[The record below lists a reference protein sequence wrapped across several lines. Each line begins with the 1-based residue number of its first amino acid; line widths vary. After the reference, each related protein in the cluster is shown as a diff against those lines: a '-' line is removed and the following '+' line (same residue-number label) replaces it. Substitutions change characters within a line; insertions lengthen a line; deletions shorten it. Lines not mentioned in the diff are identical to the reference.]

1 MYDVIIIGA
10 GAAGMTAAIYTSRK
24 ALKTALITI
33 EIGGQAVQATNI
45 ENYPGYKGKGFDL
58 MNKFREQVVE
68 FGTELIPGRV
78 NKLIKKGEG
87 FEVTLTNANKYE
99 TKSVILAYGKV
110 PRKLDIHGEEEY
122 IGKGLHVCAVCD
134 APLYADKVVAV
145 VGGGNSALGSAI
157 YLSKIA
163 KKVYLIHKRD
173 EFRGDEIIVNRVK
186 EKDNIE
192 ILLSHIPKKIKG
204 ENEVEKFVLENFKDN
219 SERELELDGIFL
231 EIGFTIDVD
240 FVKELIEVNNIK
252 EIVVDKNCNTSQ
264 KGIFAA
270 GDVTNMQY
278 KQIVVSAGEGA
289 KAALSAHAYLQGKE
303 IIGTD
308 WDY

>member
-110 PRKLDIHGEEEY
+110 PRKLDIPGEEEY